1 MGDLGSLSRRLIFL
15 LRWDSQARLHR
26 GASKVGWGTWKLR
39 KLLSEIFFITFFLRG
54 RLDFIGWEET
64 GEWVR
69 FLHGLLEK

>member
-39 KLLSEIFFITFFLRG
+39 KLLSEIFFITFFFER
-54 RLDFIGWEET
+54 ET
-64 GEWVR
+64 GFHRMGRNWGVGKV
-69 FLHGLLEK
+69 FTWSP